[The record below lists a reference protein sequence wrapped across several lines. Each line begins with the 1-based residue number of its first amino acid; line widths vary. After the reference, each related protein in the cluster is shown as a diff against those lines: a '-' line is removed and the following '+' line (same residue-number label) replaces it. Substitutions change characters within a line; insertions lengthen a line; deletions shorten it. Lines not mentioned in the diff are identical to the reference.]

1 VFCTGVRNDEELDFL
16 TSNTFTEN
24 GRRIDRKLNVAITRA
39 RKQFVLIGNGQLL
52 MRNELY
58 KSLILLIQQ

>member
-16 TSNTFTEN
+16 TSNTVTEN